1 MQGKDK
7 SQGAQSLIR
16 KRLAK
21 GVKERF
27 IRNIHLLSA
36 RQVGYVLP
44 TLFRR
49 HHRKDNPFGEGIH
62 AVNKLELCI
71 SPKSDHLNRMSTP
84 QTF

>member
-7 SQGAQSLIR
+7 RQGAQSLIR
-16 KRLAK
+16 KQL
-21 GVKERF
+21 VKEVKEIDSYVDYLF
-27 IRNIHLLSA
+27 ST

-49 HHRKDNPFGEGIH
+49 HHRKDNTFGEGIH